1 MSSLDLALS
10 AFMLLGSGKEPCANQ
25 LLPAGKHLMPWCCRI
40 QTTRLW
46 WMWMD
51 SNHQCFLCH
60 GFTVRCLQPIRHT
73 HPKGRPWA
81 VPVLRSWI
89 PYGRGIAIASSWI
102 VSSLY
107 FNYNTVE
114 KRRAISN
121 FVLCVLPR
129 FSLHQNIYYT
139 LLVTNNQAK
148 IFCGFG

>member
-1 MSSLDLALS
+1 MVDVDGFEPPVFLMSRIYSPLPSTNS
-10 AFMLLGSGKEPCANQ
+10 AHTS
-25 LLPAGKHLMPWCCRI
+25 
-40 QTTRLW
+40 
-46 WMWMD
+46 MW
-51 SNHQCFLCH
+51 
-60 GFTVRCLQPIRHT
+60 
-73 HPKGRPWA
+73 KPWA
-81 VPVLRSWI
+81 VSVLRSWI
-89 PYGRGIAIASSWI
+89 PYGGGIAIASSWI

-148 IFCGFG
+148 IFGGFG